1 VIQNRNL
8 TELLEVIIS
17 KIPAKY
23 KDFRRMLECERL
35 DSMYDP
41 PELMDSWHD
50 VFEIINLYI
59 KPPLVRDWEIEVI
72 DLWTAKKDYR
82 DERI

>member
-1 VIQNRNL
+1 MQKRNL

-23 KDFRRMLECERL
+23 EGFRRMLEHERL

-50 VFEIINLYI
+50 VFDIINLYI
-59 KPPLVRDWEIEVI
+59 KPPLVKDWEIEVI